1 MILLFSFIYFI
12 LKIHRIASDLSEYRS
27 VGIQTANSILQTYM
41 PKLCQT
47 FNTSSNANQVKITL
61 RLLTS
66 MVTLGHLTAREVI
79 SRFDFNQDFIAHILQ
94 WRSLTDLPDVRS
106 IYILFIT
113 SFMMED
119 DPVILRTF
127 GENRAILQP
136 LFDGIIYDAP
146 GILEIFISA
155 LREKVAA
162 SSSLSKTLKL
172 RIFNAYTNQQLTNL
186 FYWQGPRKAPRK
198 SLKGDQPTTETT
210 ALDTDIEKE
219 QIAIAELGQSL
230 FMALISSHK
239 FGIVFADYSLGLGG
253 KNKNNSALVLLQ
265 VIRNP

>member
-1 MILLFSFIYFI
+1 
-12 LKIHRIASDLSEYRS
+12 
-27 VGIQTANSILQTYM
+27 M
-41 PKLCQT
+41 PKLTQT
-47 FNTSSNANQVKITL
+47 FSTSSNANQVKITL

-79 SRFDFNQDFIAHILQ
+79 SRFDFNLDFIAHILQ

-119 DPVILRTF
+119 DPVILRTL

-198 SLKGDQPTTETT
+198 SLKGDQPTTEST
-210 ALDTDIEKE
+210 ALDTDIEEE
-219 QIAIAELGQSL
+219 QIAMAELGQSL

-265 VIRNP
+265 VIRLSTRVLNGVLHVIYFYVRILRNSGNINVNDE